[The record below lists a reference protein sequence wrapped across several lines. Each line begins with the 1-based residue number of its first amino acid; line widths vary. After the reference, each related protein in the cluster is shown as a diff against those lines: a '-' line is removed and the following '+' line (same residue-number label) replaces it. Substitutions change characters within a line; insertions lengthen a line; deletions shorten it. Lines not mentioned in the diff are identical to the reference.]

1 MKEYKME
8 IKNCNTLDE
17 IRTEID
23 KVDEKIIK
31 LIASRRDYVKQAVKF
46 KDTIDE
52 IKADDRVEDVLNK
65 VRHQA
70 LSLSLSPNLIAEIYQ
85 RMIDDMVETE
95 IAQFRNTKTF

>member
-1 MKEYKME
+1 ME

-31 LIASRRDYVKQAVKF
+31 LIALRKDYVKQAVKF

>member
-1 MKEYKME
+1 ME

-23 KVDEKIIK
+23 KVDEQIIK
-31 LIASRRDYVKQAVKF
+31 LIASRKDYVKQAVKF
-46 KDTIDE
+46 KDTINE

>member
-1 MKEYKME
+1 ME

-31 LIASRRDYVKQAVKF
+31 LIASRKDYVKQAVKF